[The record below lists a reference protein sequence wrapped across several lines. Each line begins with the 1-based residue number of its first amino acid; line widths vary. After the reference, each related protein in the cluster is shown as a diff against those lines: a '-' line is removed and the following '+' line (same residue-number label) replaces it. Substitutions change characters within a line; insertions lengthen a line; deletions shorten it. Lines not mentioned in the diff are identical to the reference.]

1 MYIDDVNKLDSISFN
16 ERELYE
22 ELLAIQSEFDQSNT
36 VNKVRA
42 RAKQL
47 GITKQFDNNWTAAVK
62 EFSRVKK
69 QELSKS
75 GGVYATNITDFPGRD
90 IAQQF
95 SCGSWIADESGIR
108 IQTDKGN
115 ELIVCPHPIYPVR
128 VLRNSETGKYK
139 VELEF
144 TVRGTK
150 RNIFVDKETL
160 ANPTKI
166 LKLANDSVQI
176 TSLTSQY
183 LVKYLADLEA
193 LNPEIVKEYTSTS
206 RLGWIVY
213 RDHDNKMERKFLPYE
228 QEVVF
233 DNELSM
239 KTLFDSITTFG
250 EEKEWYDLLRR
261 ERARRKPELNV
272 NLAASFASVL
282 VESCGALPFIVSL
295 WGGTGIGKSVILK
308 ICTSVWADPGEGK
321 YITDAKATSTAMEI
335 RLNILNSL
343 PMTLDDM
350 AQVKN
355 QYDEDFSELIYR
367 WCAGKGRDR
376 SNKELGLNK
385 LTSWRN
391 CTLTNG
397 ERSLVDEST
406 QGGAVNRVIDIE
418 ASGEEIYNGKTGN
431 KVVNCIE
438 KNYGFAGKEFIDAIK
453 LIGFDNINDLYLE
466 QYNRIKDNAAE
477 KGVEKED
484 KQVVPMALILT
495 ADIIAE
501 KHLFKDGVLL
511 DIDTCVDYLKNK
523 GDASEHDRAYE
534 YLVNELSV
542 NARHFADND
551 GEEVE
556 GNIEQWGF
564 WKDSD
569 HVVINGNVFDEILK
583 GAGFQS
589 RAFLSWCKKHDLIET
604 DAKGNAK
611 KGVRYKGNLFRAVI
625 IDVTYKHGM
634 EEPEEIH
641 EKPENDGF
649 MHLPDGIQEELP
661 FK

>member
-1 MYIDDVNKLDSISFN
+1 MYIENCEKLDITSFR

-22 ELLAIQSEFDQSNT
+22 ELLNIESELDRSIAASQ
-36 VNKVRA
+36 VRS

-47 GITKQFDNNWTAAVK
+47 GIVK
-62 EFSRVKK
+62 EFDINWVGAQKEHNRYMKK
-69 QELSKS
+69 QLSES
-75 GGVYATNITDFPGRD
+75 GGIFSSHMTDFPSRD
-90 IAQQF
+90 ADLQF
-95 SCGSWIADESGIR
+95 QCAEWIADGSGIR
-108 IQTDKGN
+108 IQTEKGA
-115 ELIVCPHPIYPVR
+115 EIIVCPHPIYPVKI
-128 VLRNSETGKYK
+128 LRNSETGKYK

-144 TVRGTK
+144 IIRGQT

-166 LKLANDSVQI
+166 LKLANDSVQV

-183 LVKYLADLEA
+183 LVKYLSDIEA
-193 LNPEIVKEYTSTS
+193 LNPELVQEFTSTS
-206 RLGWIVY
+206 RLGWIDY
-213 RDHDNKMERKFLPYE
+213 KDHDNKIEKRFLPYQ
-228 QEVVF
+228 QEVIF

-239 KTLFDSITTFG
+239 KTLFDSIKAHG
-250 EEKEWYDLLRR
+250 DRDKWYDLMRK
-261 ERARRKPELNV
+261 ERARKNPELNI

-282 VESCGALPFIVSL
+282 VEPCGALPFIVSL
-295 WGGTGIGKSVILK
+295 WGGSGIGKSVILK

-406 QGGAVNRVIDIE
+406 QGGAINRVIDIE
-418 ASGEEIYNGKTGN
+418 ASGKEIYNGRTGN
-431 KVVNCIE
+431 TVVHLID
-438 KNYGFAGKEFIDAIK
+438 KNYGFAGEEFIDAIK
-453 LIGFDNINDLYLE
+453 QIGFDKINEIYLE
-466 QYNRIKDNAAE
+466 QYNRIRDNAAE

-501 KHLFKDGVLL
+501 EYLFKDGILL
-511 DIDTCVDYLKNK
+511 DLDTCVDYLKNK
-523 GDASEHDRAYE
+523 GDVSEHDRAYE
-534 YLVNELSV
+534 YIINEISV

-551 GEEVE
+551 GEDVE
-556 GNIEQWGF
+556 GNIDEWGF

-569 HVVINGNVFDEILK
+569 HIVINGNVFEDILK
-583 GAGFQS
+583 KANFQS
-589 RAFLSWCKKHDLIET
+589 KAFLSWCRKNNLIET
-604 DAKGNAK
+604 DNKGNPK
-611 KGVRYKGNLFRAVI
+611 KLVKHRGKVFRAVI
-625 IDVTYKHGM
+625 LDTSEGA
-634 EEPEEIH
+634 ENT
-641 EKPENDGF
+641 ENDGF
-649 MHLPDGIQEELP
+649 MPVDDIELP

>member
-22 ELLAIQSEFDQSNT
+22 ELLAIQSEFEQSNT

-75 GGVYATNITDFPGRD
+75 GGVYATNITDFPDRD
-90 IAQQF
+90 IEQQF

-144 TVRGTK
+144 TVRGTT

-213 RDHDNKMERKFLPYE
+213 RDHDNKMKRKFLPYE

-261 ERARRKPELNV
+261 ERSRRKPELNV

-282 VESCGALPFIVSL
+282 VEPCGALPFIVSL

-438 KNYGFAGKEFIDAIK
+438 KNYGFAGKGFIDAINE
-453 LIGFDNINDLYLE
+453 IGFDKLNDLYLE

-523 GDASEHDRAYE
+523 GDVSEHDRAYE

-589 RAFLSWCKKHDLIET
+589 RAFLSWCKKHDLIEIDNRGT
-604 DAKGNAK
+604 AK
-611 KGVRYKGNLFRAVI
+611 KLVKHKGQTFRAVVL
-625 IDVTYKHGM
+625 DVTYKQDA
-634 EEPEEIH
+634 EEVETTP

>member
-1 MYIDDVNKLDSISFN
+1 MYIENVDKLDSISFN

-22 ELLAIQSEFDQSNT
+22 ELLAIESEFEQSNT

-47 GITKQFDNNWTAAVK
+47 GITKQFDNNWTAALK

-75 GGVYATNITDFPGRD
+75 GGVFATNITDFPNRD
-90 IAQQF
+90 IEQQF

-144 TVRGTK
+144 TVRGKT

-193 LNPEIVKEYTSTS
+193 LNPGIIKEYTSTS

-213 RDHDNKMERKFLPYE
+213 RDHENKMERKFLPYE

-282 VESCGALPFIVSL
+282 VEPCGALPFIVSL

-438 KNYGFAGKEFIDAIK
+438 KNYGFAGKTFIDVIK

-511 DIDTCVDYLKNK
+511 DLDTCVDYLKNK
-523 GDASEHDRAYE
+523 GDVSEHDRAYE
-534 YLVNELSV
+534 WLINEISV
-542 NARHFADND
+542 NSRHFAEND
-551 GEEVE
+551 GEDIE
-556 GNIEQWGF
+556 GNIEEWGY
-564 WKDSD
+564 WKDED
-569 HVVINGNVFDEILK
+569 HIVINGNIFDELLK

-589 RAFLSWCKKHDLIET
+589 RAFLSWCKKKNLIEP
-604 DAKGNAK
+604 DSKGNSK
-611 KGVRYKGNLFRAVI
+611 KLVKHKGNTFRAVI
-625 IDVTYKHGM
+625 IDTSYNRETAENSGFM
-634 EEPEEIH
+634 EEWE
-641 EKPENDGF
+641 DD
-649 MHLPDGIQEELP
+649 LPW
-661 FK
+661 K